1 MMAFEKLIISHRLI
15 YIVGTIIDSLYWVI
29 SVTYNHTITIIN
41 EGDVDGSTA
50 ALAMPCIRFNNESIE
65 RVNSFK
71 LMGVAI
77 TNDLT
82 WANHIAAICS
92 KANKRLHFLT
102 LLRRAAAS
110 RADMLYYYTTVI
122 RPVIEYAC
130 PLWQS
135 SLTGEQKHQLEH
147 VHQRAVYIITGSSD
161 YELQCALLVIEL
173 ICLCLDR
180 LARSFFDKLRNTDSC
195 QRSLLPPERPFDV
208 TNKLRRSKYFSVFLC
223 HTESYKRSFLP
234 FAISNYQ

>member
-1 MMAFEKLIISHRLI
+1 MTKPGESNMQMAADQLAQWSTENSMVVNTKKTKEMLF
-15 YIVGTIIDSLYWVI
+15 
-29 SVTYNHTITIIN
+29 
-41 EGDVDGSTA
+41 GSTA
-50 ALAMPCIRFNNESIE
+50 ALTMPCIRFNNESIE
-65 RVNSFK
+65 RVDSFK
-71 LMGVAI
+71 LLGVAI

-82 WANHIAAICS
+82 WANHIAAVCS

-102 LLRRAAAS
+102 LLRRAAVS

-147 VHQRAVYIITGSSD
+147 VQQRAVYIITGSSD
-161 YELQCALLVIEL
+161 YELQCALLDIEPIYL
-173 ICLCLDR
+173 RLDR
-180 LARSFFDKLRNTDSC
+180 LARSFFDKLCNSDSC
-195 QRSLLPPERPFDV
+195 LRSLLPPERPFDV
-208 TNKLRRSKYFSVFLC
+208 TNKLRRSKYFSTFLC
-223 HTESYKRSFLP
+223 HTERYKRSFLP